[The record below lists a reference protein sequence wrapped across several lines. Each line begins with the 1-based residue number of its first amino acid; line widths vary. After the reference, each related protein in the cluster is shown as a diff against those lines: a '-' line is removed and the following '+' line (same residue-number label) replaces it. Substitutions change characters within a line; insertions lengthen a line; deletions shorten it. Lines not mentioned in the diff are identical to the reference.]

1 MIIWVAGSP
10 GVGKSTVGRRLAR
23 SISFEFIDLPKL
35 LTTEGLVESY
45 DEVRDAWTVNPK
57 EVSKLIPRRVRGDC
71 VLSSHFVAPVKGAA
85 VKCIVL
91 RVNPLALTTRLKRRG
106 YSSPKTAENVEAE
119 FLGVVYSEAVSSL
132 GRRRV
137 FQLNTSGKKVE
148 HIVDRCVKIVK
159 GFDEGDR
166 VDWLTQLPE
175 DELEK
180 LLSFI
185 AKYRG
190 RGL

>member
-10 GVGKSTVGRRLAR
+10 GVGKSTVGSRLAR
-23 SISFEFIDLPKL
+23 SISFEFIDLPKFL
-35 LTTEGLVESY
+35 KAEGLVESY

-57 EVSKLIPRRVRGDC
+57 EVSKLIARRVRGDC
-71 VLSSHFVAPVKGAA
+71 VLSSHFVEPVKRAV

-91 RVNPLALTTRLKRRG
+91 RLNPLALMTRLKRRG
-106 YSSPKTAENVEAE
+106 YSSLKTAENVEAE

-137 FQLNTSGKKVE
+137 FQLDTSGKKVE

-159 GFDEGDR
+159 GFDEGDS
-166 VDWLTQLPE
+166 VDWLTQLHE